1 MAQQENALYT
11 PQEVRE
17 VAGLIRSLEAGA
29 KKGPGGQKKSFT
41 CKKTTF
47 VLAGTDGVTVD
58 SWRFNDWDY
67 KNPDLPTYARGLFT
81 FQTNGKP
88 GIAIRGY
95 DKFFN
100 TEEVNKTRWHNVE
113 TNTRGPYELSVK
125 ENGCII
131 FISGLPDDK
140 LLVCSK
146 HSTGVRSDVAAS
158 HAVVG
163 ERWVD
168 RQLNA
173 LGKTRKD
180 LAQELRSRNATA
192 VAELCDDS
200 FEEHVLAYVGDRAG
214 LYLHGINLNLPEFA
228 TYPGHLVHK
237 FADEWGFKKVEFLV
251 KDDIQDVRTFLE
263 GVAETGAWQD
273 KEIEGFVIR
282 CQARDSEGEP
292 WHDWF
297 FKYKFEEP
305 YLMYRQ
311 WREVTKA
318 IIAGRNPK
326 YKKHQKITGEYL
338 KYARRQLAS
347 DRTLGKKFNQNQG
360 IIAMRNGFLKERGLT
375 GAGII
380 QMESEDGGEGS
391 ADVMRDVLLTF
402 TATIGCGKT
411 TVAVALQKLF
421 GWSVVQND
429 NIEGMK
435 GRSRRFVGEISSAFL
450 TGSSVVIAD
459 RNNHQRRER
468 KQLIEDVKNL
478 IPNATI
484 VAIHF
489 VHEQPGVSRHA
500 SLERIRQVTR
510 DRVFS
515 RGDNHQTIQ
524 AGTKS
529 QPEITGIMEGF
540 LNRFEAINIL
550 TEPDEWFDTVIDLD
564 PTASSRENLEAV
576 VSRLHSL
583 YPKLFHEMPTG
594 DDMDEAIEFAIRDY
608 EPALKQK
615 LFSTPSSS
623 KKEAKAA
630 QKSMKLTQNPR
641 LPKIDYFCIRLPPNP
656 ILTVLESHFKAQDAM
671 TQRFY
676 RQLQQ
681 SRRIQPSFHITIIHR
696 ANSKEF
702 PDVWERFNTM
712 HKDALTAAT
721 TNNTNIDNN
730 RPEPE
735 LETCRVVLE
744 RVVWDSRVMAVVTR
758 LLDAQ
763 EKDLGTTNEL
773 AHITVG
779 TADQSIK
786 PKESNDLLHTWLS
799 GGSGEGTGIS
809 EMEIKGNVVIGG
821 SVRGVLQRY

>member
-1 MAQQENALYT
+1 MAQQETAPYAS
-11 PQEVRE
+11 QDVQE
-17 VAGLIRSLEAGA
+17 VAGLIQRLEAGT
-29 KKGPGGQKKSFT
+29 KKAPGGPKKSFT

-47 VLAGTDGVTVD
+47 TIAGTDGVTVD

-67 KNPDLPTYARGLFT
+67 KTPNLPTYARGIFT
-81 FQTNGKP
+81 FRSKHGKP
-88 GIAIRGY
+88 EIAIRGY

-100 TEEVNKTRWHNVE
+100 TEEVNKTRWGNIE
-113 TNTRGPYELSVK
+113 ANTRGPYELSVK

-168 RQLNA
+168 RQLQA
-173 LGKTRKD
+173 LGRTRED
-180 LAQELRSRNATA
+180 LARELRRRNATA

-228 TYPGHLVHK
+228 TYPGALVHE
-237 FADEWGFKKVEFLV
+237 FSDEWGFKKVEFLT
-251 KDDIQDVRTFLE
+251 KDNTQDTRAFLE
-263 GVAETGAWQD
+263 DVAETGAWQD

-282 CQARDSEGEP
+282 CQARDGEGKP

-311 WREVTKA
+311 WREVTRA
-318 IIAGRNPK
+318 VIAGRAPR
-326 YKKHQKITGEYL
+326 YKKHQKITEEYI
-338 KYARRQLAS
+338 KYARRQLAANKS
-347 DRTLGKKFNQNQG
+347 LVDKFNHNQG

-380 QMESEDGGEGS
+380 QMESDEGGKSSTE
-391 ADVMRDVLLTF
+391 VTRDVLLTF
-402 TATIGCGKT
+402 AATIGCGKT
-411 TVAVALQKLF
+411 TVAIALQKLF

-429 NIEGMK
+429 NIEGKK
-435 GRSRRFVGEISSAFL
+435 GRSQRFVAEISSAFVS
-450 TGSSVVIAD
+450 GSPVVIAD

-468 KQLIEDVKNL
+468 KQLIEDMKKLFPDMHVVVL
-478 IPNATI
+478 
-484 VAIHF
+484 HF
-489 VHEQPGVSRHA
+489 VHEHPGASRQA
-500 SLERIRQVTR
+500 CYERVRMSTR

-515 RGDNHQTIQ
+515 RGDNHQTIHTS
-524 AGTKS
+524 TKS
-529 QPEITGIMEGF
+529 PGEVIGIMEGF
-540 LNRFEAINIL
+540 LNRFEAVDIHS
-550 TEPDEWFDTVIDLD
+550 EPDHWFDGVIDLD
-564 PTASSRENLEAV
+564 PAASSRENLETTL
-576 VSRLHSL
+576 SQLHSL
-583 YPKLFHEMPTG
+583 YPKLFGEMPTG
-594 DDMDEAIEFAIRDY
+594 DDMDESIESTLRNY
-608 EPALKQK
+608 KPAANLT
-615 LFSTPSSS
+615 FSSASSS
-623 KKEAKAA
+623 KANTKAA
-630 QKSMKLTQNPR
+630 QKAMKLTQNLRPPGP
-641 LPKIDYFCIRLPPNP
+641 PKIDYFCIRVSTNS
-656 ILTVLESHFKAQDAM
+656 VLAVLDSHFKATDAM

-681 SRRIQPSFHITIIHR
+681 ARRIQPAFHITIIHR
-696 ANSKEF
+696 AKSGEF
-702 PDVWERFNTM
+702 PEVWERFQTM
-712 HKDALTAAT
+712 MKNALSAT
-721 TNNTNIDNN
+721 DTSSRLD
-730 RPEPE
+730 PE

-744 RVVWDSRVMAVVTR
+744 RIVWDSRVMAIVAR

-763 EKDLGTTNEL
+763 DKGLGTTNEI

-779 TADQSIK
+779 TADQTIK

-799 GGSGEGTGIS
+799 GGSGEMTGIS
-809 EMEIKGNVVIGG
+809 ELEIKGNVMING
-821 SVRGVLQRY
+821 SVRGVAQKFT